1 MILKIIGKLFLFFF
15 CLIGFQSKLLGKN
28 AVTIKEDFKF
38 EPVVNQGLFLAYDE
52 NVPVDWDSVQLVP
65 NADFKSLGSL
75 ANNLGISDNCY
86 WLKFYVRNED
96 KQHNLTIEFISPYI
110 PEIQFFFK
118 SPQSTLKS
126 KKTGLIF
133 PLNSRTE
140 KHFNYHF
147 NLTIK
152 PGESG
157 DCYLN
162 IKKPMTSLFFDI
174 FVWDKT
180 ERLIYNEKERS
191 FLGFYFF
198 ILFLFISIMAFA
210 QLIVK
215 INRYHWFYI
224 FSSIFFTGI
233 IFLDLG
239 LGNLFLFT
247 SKPIFSFLS
256 VFILVTLFFICHTQF
271 LRQFLKGQKNERFFS
286 IYFKFLYAYSLL
298 VIVYL
303 LFIIFETY
311 LSKTTFELPLLFI
324 RINLVFYVLYTLL
337 IILLIFNDLIDKRLI
352 FSNLSVLFIFSFRV
366 IGGILLLLEYMGYSK
381 NMVHFNQTYLDFFY
395 PITFTLNS
403 AFMLGF
409 VIEIVGIFIVIA
421 YRVLKIYHQ
430 NAENLL
436 RNSEER
442 INNFSALMMGIE
454 HERQRIAQDL
464 HDGLGVLLSTIKMKL
479 SIENETEQKQ
489 QKLGNL
495 MGDID
500 IALEDIRGIS
510 RNLMPITLSKLGF
523 NRAIEEL
530 IQNIRISNPN
540 LDIELIKIV
549 DNERLIEPVG
559 VNLYRII
566 QELLQNVLKH
576 SKASELIIQLFS
588 RDDVFVLMVEDNGVG
603 FDVLDKKTGGIGL
616 ENVKY
621 RVVSMQGL
629 LNVDS
634 FKGKGSTIT
643 IEIPLENVYL
653 D

>member
-1 MILKIIGKLFLFFF
+1 
-15 CLIGFQSKLLGKN
+15 
-28 AVTIKEDFKF
+28 
-38 EPVVNQGLFLAYDE
+38 
-52 NVPVDWDSVQLVP
+52 
-65 NADFKSLGSL
+65 
-75 ANNLGISDNCY
+75 
-86 WLKFYVRNED
+86 
-96 KQHNLTIEFISPYI
+96 
-110 PEIQFFFK
+110 
-118 SPQSTLKS
+118 
-126 KKTGLIF
+126 
-133 PLNSRTE
+133 
-140 KHFNYHF
+140 
-147 NLTIK
+147 
-152 PGESG
+152 
-157 DCYLN
+157 
-162 IKKPMTSLFFDI
+162 
-174 FVWDKT
+174 
-180 ERLIYNEKERS
+180 
-191 FLGFYFF
+191 
-198 ILFLFISIMAFA
+198 
-210 QLIVK
+210 
-215 INRYHWFYI
+215 
-224 FSSIFFTGI
+224 
-233 IFLDLG
+233 
-239 LGNLFLFT
+239 
-247 SKPIFSFLS
+247 
-256 VFILVTLFFICHTQF
+256 
-271 LRQFLKGQKNERFFS
+271 
-286 IYFKFLYAYSLL
+286 
-298 VIVYL
+298 
-303 LFIIFETY
+303 
-311 LSKTTFELPLLFI
+311 
-324 RINLVFYVLYTLL
+324 
-337 IILLIFNDLIDKRLI
+337 
-352 FSNLSVLFIFSFRV
+352 
-366 IGGILLLLEYMGYSK
+366 
-381 NMVHFNQTYLDFFY
+381 
-395 PITFTLNS
+395 
-403 AFMLGF
+403 
-409 VIEIVGIFIVIA
+409 
-421 YRVLKIYHQ
+421 
-430 NAENLL
+430 
-436 RNSEER
+436 
-442 INNFSALMMGIE
+442 MMGIE

>member
-1 MILKIIGKLFLFFF
+1 
-15 CLIGFQSKLLGKN
+15 
-28 AVTIKEDFKF
+28 
-38 EPVVNQGLFLAYDE
+38 
-52 NVPVDWDSVQLVP
+52 
-65 NADFKSLGSL
+65 
-75 ANNLGISDNCY
+75 
-86 WLKFYVRNED
+86 
-96 KQHNLTIEFISPYI
+96 
-110 PEIQFFFK
+110 
-118 SPQSTLKS
+118 
-126 KKTGLIF
+126 
-133 PLNSRTE
+133 
-140 KHFNYHF
+140 
-147 NLTIK
+147 
-152 PGESG
+152 
-157 DCYLN
+157 
-162 IKKPMTSLFFDI
+162 
-174 FVWDKT
+174 
-180 ERLIYNEKERS
+180 
-191 FLGFYFF
+191 
-198 ILFLFISIMAFA
+198 
-210 QLIVK
+210 
-215 INRYHWFYI
+215 
-224 FSSIFFTGI
+224 
-233 IFLDLG
+233 
-239 LGNLFLFT
+239 
-247 SKPIFSFLS
+247 
-256 VFILVTLFFICHTQF
+256 
-271 LRQFLKGQKNERFFS
+271 
-286 IYFKFLYAYSLL
+286 
-298 VIVYL
+298 
-303 LFIIFETY
+303 
-311 LSKTTFELPLLFI
+311 
-324 RINLVFYVLYTLL
+324 
-337 IILLIFNDLIDKRLI
+337 
-352 FSNLSVLFIFSFRV
+352 
-366 IGGILLLLEYMGYSK
+366 
-381 NMVHFNQTYLDFFY
+381 
-395 PITFTLNS
+395 
-403 AFMLGF
+403 
-409 VIEIVGIFIVIA
+409 
-421 YRVLKIYHQ
+421 
-430 NAENLL
+430 
-436 RNSEER
+436 
-442 INNFSALMMGIE
+442 MMGIE

-588 RDDVFVLMVEDNGVG
+588 REEVFVLMVEDNGVG

>member
-1 MILKIIGKLFLFFF
+1 M
-15 CLIGFQSKLLGKN
+15 
-28 AVTIKEDFKF
+28 
-38 EPVVNQGLFLAYDE
+38 
-52 NVPVDWDSVQLVP
+52 
-65 NADFKSLGSL
+65 
-75 ANNLGISDNCY
+75 
-86 WLKFYVRNED
+86 
-96 KQHNLTIEFISPYI
+96 
-110 PEIQFFFK
+110 
-118 SPQSTLKS
+118 
-126 KKTGLIF
+126 
-133 PLNSRTE
+133 
-140 KHFNYHF
+140 
-147 NLTIK
+147 
-152 PGESG
+152 
-157 DCYLN
+157 
-162 IKKPMTSLFFDI
+162 
-174 FVWDKT
+174 
-180 ERLIYNEKERS
+180 
-191 FLGFYFF
+191 
-198 ILFLFISIMAFA
+198 
-210 QLIVK
+210 
-215 INRYHWFYI
+215 
-224 FSSIFFTGI
+224 
-233 IFLDLG
+233 
-239 LGNLFLFT
+239 
-247 SKPIFSFLS
+247 
-256 VFILVTLFFICHTQF
+256 VTLFFICHTQF

-352 FSNLSVLFIFSFRV
+352 FSNLSVLLIFSFRV

-442 INNFSALMMGIE
+442 INNFTALMMGIE

-549 DNERLIEPVG
+549 QNERLIEPVG

-603 FDVLDKKTGGIGL
+603 FGVLDNKTGGIGL

>member
-1 MILKIIGKLFLFFF
+1 MILKITGKLFLFFF

-157 DCYLN
+157 VCYLN

-286 IYFKFLYAYSLL
+286 IYFKF
-298 VIVYL
+298 
-303 LFIIFETY
+303 
-311 LSKTTFELPLLFI
+311 
-324 RINLVFYVLYTLL
+324 LYTLL